1 MFYYIYGATDKG
13 NYREQN
19 EDCILIDHEVI
30 NSGSYESTVAA
41 PFIAAVCDGVGG
53 ENAGEVASEL
63 CLRHLSILE
72 YGSAV
77 DMKKALLDVHGKIKK
92 QGVRAENAANMQTT
106 LCCLAV
112 DEEGKS
118 LCVNVGDSR
127 MYRYVNGTIR
137 QISVDQSYARYMYEH
152 GRIDDVSELEPQ
164 YQNAIISSLGSTLN
178 DPDIAQTPLVADFG
192 KEPDDMIII
201 VSDGVS
207 DYVSEEEMVVG
218 LGLDLSLSEKLGAI
232 MELALT
238 NGGTDN
244 VSIVGI
250 KPYLDD
256 EELKTLTMK
265 KAVEKTVS
273 VQDML
278 DKKNDVQET
287 AENATQAEAD
297 KPSEKAEDKPSQ
309 QALEF
314 EKTVDDLMR
323 QVNESLDFLR
333 HI

>member
-1 MFYYIYGATDKG
+1 MYYYIFGITDKG

-72 YGSAV
+72 YNSGV
-77 DMKKALLDVHGKIKK
+77 DMKRTLIDVHNKIKK

-112 DEEGKS
+112 DEES
-118 LCVNVGDSR
+118 RAMCINVGDSR

-152 GRIDDVSELEPQ
+152 GRIEDVSELEPQ
-164 YQNAIISSLGSTLN
+164 YQNAIISSIGSTLN
-178 DPDIAQTPLVADFG
+178 EPDVAQTPLVADFG
-192 KEPDDMIII
+192 KEPDDMI
-201 VSDGVS
+201 
-207 DYVSEEEMVVG
+207 
-218 LGLDLSLSEKLGAI
+218 

-244 VSIVGI
+244 VSVVGI

-256 EELKTLTMK
+256 HELKTLTAK

-278 DKKNDVQET
+278 ESQ
-287 AENATQAEAD
+287 
-297 KPSEKAEDKPSQ
+297 KP
-309 QALEF
+309 
-314 EKTVDDLMR
+314 EKTETVEEKKPDEQAKLFSDTVDELMS
-323 QVNESLDFLR
+323 QMNESIDFLKQ
-333 HI
+333 I

>member
-1 MFYYIYGATDKG
+1 MYYYIFGITDKG

-72 YGSAV
+72 YNSGV
-77 DMKKALLDVHGKIKK
+77 DMKRTLIDVHNKIKK

-112 DEEGKS
+112 DEES
-118 LCVNVGDSR
+118 RAMCINVGDSR

-152 GRIDDVSELEPQ
+152 GRIEDVSELEPQ
-164 YQNAIISSLGSTLN
+164 YQNAIISSIGSTLN
-178 DPDIAQTPLVADFG
+178 EPDVAQTPLVADFG
-192 KEPDDMIII
+192 KEPDTMIII
-201 VSDGVS
+201 SSDGVS

-218 LGLDLSLSEKLGAI
+218 LGLDLSVSEKLGAI

-244 VSIVGI
+244 VSVVGI
-250 KPYLDD
+250 KP
-256 EELKTLTMK
+256 
-265 KAVEKTVS
+265 
-273 VQDML
+273 
-278 DKKNDVQET
+278 
-287 AENATQAEAD
+287 
-297 KPSEKAEDKPSQ
+297 
-309 QALEF
+309 
-314 EKTVDDLMR
+314 
-323 QVNESLDFLR
+323 
-333 HI
+333 

>member
-1 MFYYIYGATDKG
+1 MYYYIFGITDKG

-72 YGSAV
+72 YNSGV
-77 DMKKALLDVHGKIKK
+77 DMKRTLIDVHNKIKK

-112 DEEGKS
+112 DEES
-118 LCVNVGDSR
+118 RAMCINVGDSR

-152 GRIDDVSELEPQ
+152 GRIEDVSELEPQ
-164 YQNAIISSLGSTLN
+164 YQNAIISSIGSTLN
-178 DPDIAQTPLVADFG
+178 EPDVAQTPLVADFG

-207 DYVSEEEMVVG
+207 D
-218 LGLDLSLSEKLGAI
+218 
-232 MELALT
+232 
-238 NGGTDN
+238 
-244 VSIVGI
+244 
-250 KPYLDD
+250 
-256 EELKTLTMK
+256 
-265 KAVEKTVS
+265 
-273 VQDML
+273 
-278 DKKNDVQET
+278 
-287 AENATQAEAD
+287 
-297 KPSEKAEDKPSQ
+297 
-309 QALEF
+309 
-314 EKTVDDLMR
+314 
-323 QVNESLDFLR
+323 
-333 HI
+333 

>member
-1 MFYYIYGATDKG
+1 MKRT
-13 NYREQN
+13 
-19 EDCILIDHEVI
+19 LID
-30 NSGSYESTVAA
+30 
-41 PFIAAVCDGVGG
+41 
-53 ENAGEVASEL
+53 
-63 CLRHLSILE
+63 
-72 YGSAV
+72 
-77 DMKKALLDVHGKIKK
+77 VHNKIKK

-112 DEEGKS
+112 DEES
-118 LCVNVGDSR
+118 RAMCINVGDSR

-152 GRIDDVSELEPQ
+152 GRIEDVSELEPQ
-164 YQNAIISSLGSTLN
+164 YQKAIISSIGSTLN
-178 DPDIAQTPLVADFG
+178 EPDVAQTPLVADFG

-218 LGLDLSLSEKLGAI
+218 LGLDLSVSEKLGAI

-244 VSIVGI
+244 VSVVGI

-256 EELKTLTMK
+256 HELKTLTAK

-278 DKKNDVQET
+278 ESKK
-287 AENATQAEAD
+287 
-297 KPSEKAEDKPSQ
+297 PEKAEAVEEKKPDE
-309 QALEF
+309 QAKLF
-314 EKTVDDLMR
+314 SDTVDELMS
-323 QVNESLDFLR
+323 QMNESIDFLKQ
-333 HI
+333 I

>member
-1 MFYYIYGATDKG
+1 MYYYIFGITDKG

-30 NSGSYESTVAA
+30 NSGSYESLSLLLLLQ
-41 PFIAAVCDGVGG
+41 PFATALV
-53 ENAGEVASEL
+53 EKMQERSASEL

-72 YGSAV
+72 YNSGV
-77 DMKKALLDVHGKIKK
+77 DMKRTLIDVHNKIKK

-112 DEEGKS
+112 DEES
-118 LCVNVGDSR
+118 RAMCINVGDSR

-152 GRIDDVSELEPQ
+152 GRIEDVSELEPQ
-164 YQNAIISSLGSTLN
+164 YQNAIISSIGSTLN
-178 DPDIAQTPLVADFG
+178 EPDVAQTPLVADFG

-218 LGLDLSLSEKLGAI
+218 LGLDLSVSEKLGAI

-244 VSIVGI
+244 VSVVGI

-256 EELKTLTMK
+256 HELKTLTAK
-265 KAVEKTVS
+265 KAVEK
-273 VQDML
+273 D
-278 DKKNDVQET
+278 
-287 AENATQAEAD
+287 
-297 KPSEKAEDKPSQ
+297 SERAGY
-309 QALEF
+309 A
-314 EKTVDDLMR
+314 
-323 QVNESLDFLR
+323 
-333 HI
+333 